1 MSAFDQLYGS
11 YKNEQKGFFDNPG
24 NTEQAQ
30 PELEETQPQEAP
42 AAQEPTTQAAPEAE
56 APASYTSPW
65 LANDTPY
72 DAKFTEPE
80 TPSEDSDDFIPDWAK
95 GSTSA
100 PAAEDAE
107 PAPVESAA
115 PAEPIPEPQSPYD
128 EAMPE
133 PMTEDEAFLNEMSE
147 PEPPV
152 ALPQGAWPEENTP
165 TPPAQEAPQWNDA
178 WGQQEAPQMP
188 SQPPYQVPFPDG
200 TDMSFQGTGAPGDY
214 PTPPPQNP
222 MWGAAQEPMTPMQPP
237 EIQEGWQAKKS
248 KHKEKKPPREKRK
261 KKNKYDD
268 FDDDVV
274 EKGTYDPSEVL
285 RREIEEAT
293 DKEWKRR
300 KRERV
305 ELTKKEKQQ
314 AARKKKMQ
322 DPSKKSGNGANAV
335 LRVLLCAILAC
346 VLMIAGYQRIQAANS
361 LIGSTIWDDKATPG
375 PEIPIDDPLD
385 DPNGKTADD
394 TTPGTMKSY
403 SYIDADRLDAMTPTA
418 LAVWYLSEFPE
429 NKSVNEQAL
438 NEFKDWYEKKA
449 EEDASFSGKYD
460 EAIAYV
466 KDHPELLEPAKP
478 VVKDNATNN
487 NDQQTPT
494 APTNPTNPNGTATNP
509 ATPSNGGQTQP
520 PSNGSQTNNGNQGQ
534 TGTVTPATSKYPNI
548 PESELNTYSAAQLAN
563 WVFKTF
569 PPDGSTWNYQAL
581 TDYYSWL
588 DEKDADFRALVN
600 GHLSVMGWTTG

>member
-188 SQPPYQVPFPDG
+188 PQPPYQVPFPDG

-248 KHKEKKPPREKRK
+248 KHKEKKPPRE
-261 KKNKYDD
+261 
-268 FDDDVV
+268 
-274 EKGTYDPSEVL
+274 
-285 RREIEEAT
+285 
-293 DKEWKRR
+293 
-300 KRERV
+300 
-305 ELTKKEKQQ
+305 
-314 AARKKKMQ
+314 
-322 DPSKKSGNGANAV
+322 
-335 LRVLLCAILAC
+335 
-346 VLMIAGYQRIQAANS
+346 
-361 LIGSTIWDDKATPG
+361 
-375 PEIPIDDPLD
+375 
-385 DPNGKTADD
+385 
-394 TTPGTMKSY
+394 
-403 SYIDADRLDAMTPTA
+403 
-418 LAVWYLSEFPE
+418 
-429 NKSVNEQAL
+429 
-438 NEFKDWYEKKA
+438 
-449 EEDASFSGKYD
+449 
-460 EAIAYV
+460 
-466 KDHPELLEPAKP
+466 
-478 VVKDNATNN
+478 
-487 NDQQTPT
+487 
-494 APTNPTNPNGTATNP
+494 
-509 ATPSNGGQTQP
+509 
-520 PSNGSQTNNGNQGQ
+520 
-534 TGTVTPATSKYPNI
+534 
-548 PESELNTYSAAQLAN
+548 
-563 WVFKTF
+563 
-569 PPDGSTWNYQAL
+569 
-581 TDYYSWL
+581 
-588 DEKDADFRALVN
+588 
-600 GHLSVMGWTTG
+600 